1 MRARRRRVVPR
12 LILHRRLR
20 RWRLK
25 QRARLSEIGLACAVG
40 EETVMSNAVKAIG
53 KNVQQKATNKL
64 LNAER
69 HAAIPIPPLASII
82 LPFKAHAP
90 PVERDEPTVGDRDT
104 MSVARE
110 IRQDLLRSSEAT
122 LGVNNPISATAW
134 L

>member
-53 KNVQQKATNKL
+53 KNVHVPT
-64 LNAER
+64 
-69 HAAIPIPPLASII
+69 
-82 LPFKAHAP
+82 KAHQMIGAP
-90 PVERDEPTVGDRDT
+90 TRRGNG
-104 MSVARE
+104 
-110 IRQDLLRSSEAT
+110 IC
-122 LGVNNPISATAW
+122 
-134 L
+134 